1 MNPKLRRFA
10 PIGLY
15 IAAIAAMV
23 SIGLYIVQREWNLYI
38 QISLGCI
45 LIGLALF
52 AILDPDKVRMALTG
66 RQARYGSNALVLS
79 IAFIGIL
86 VVINYLGYKNTKR
99 WDLTEEKQNTLAK
112 ETLDTLSSLPQEVKA
127 VAFFTGR
134 TSSTY
139 AKNLLEQYKF
149 NGKGKFDYEFIDPEK
164 DPVSAK
170 EANVTVDGT
179 VVVMMGDRKE
189 PVKYVS
195 EQELTAA
202 LVRLL
207 NQESPKIYF
216 LTGHGENSIDES
228 GDESYSQ
235 VKTTLESKNYQVE
248 SLNLLAT
255 NAIPEDARVIV
266 ISGPDKPVSE
276 KEVELLKAYMDNGG
290 ALIVME
296 EPTVVSDF
304 GNSPDPLAD
313 YLKESWGITLGNDI
327 VVDNTSQNGLLAVAN
342 SYANQSITD
351 KLQGMVTIFWT
362 ARSVQISEE
371 AEAEITRQ
379 SLINTSTQS
388 WAETDLEALKNQDQ
402 EAQIKPDEGVDFMG
416 PVPLA
421 AVAENNTKEQRLVV
435 FGDSDFAK
443 DSFFSQY
450 GNGDLII
457 NAIDWASYQETLIN
471 LTPKNTVNRIM
482 LPPKKYTL
490 GLILLGSVFL
500 LPGAFIV
507 AGVVVWFQRRRRG

>member
-266 ISGPDKPVSE
+266 ISGPDKPVS
-276 KEVELLKAYMDNGG
+276 
-290 ALIVME
+290 
-296 EPTVVSDF
+296 
-304 GNSPDPLAD
+304 
-313 YLKESWGITLGNDI
+313 
-327 VVDNTSQNGLLAVAN
+327 
-342 SYANQSITD
+342 
-351 KLQGMVTIFWT
+351 
-362 ARSVQISEE
+362 
-371 AEAEITRQ
+371 
-379 SLINTSTQS
+379 
-388 WAETDLEALKNQDQ
+388 
-402 EAQIKPDEGVDFMG
+402 
-416 PVPLA
+416 
-421 AVAENNTKEQRLVV
+421 
-435 FGDSDFAK
+435 
-443 DSFFSQY
+443 
-450 GNGDLII
+450 
-457 NAIDWASYQETLIN
+457 
-471 LTPKNTVNRIM
+471 
-482 LPPKKYTL
+482 
-490 GLILLGSVFL
+490 
-500 LPGAFIV
+500 
-507 AGVVVWFQRRRRG
+507 

>member
-1 MNPKLRRFA
+1 
-10 PIGLY
+10 
-15 IAAIAAMV
+15 
-23 SIGLYIVQREWNLYI
+23 
-38 QISLGCI
+38 
-45 LIGLALF
+45 
-52 AILDPDKVRMALTG
+52 
-66 RQARYGSNALVLS
+66 
-79 IAFIGIL
+79 
-86 VVINYLGYKNTKR
+86 
-99 WDLTEEKQNTLAK
+99 
-112 ETLDTLSSLPQEVKA
+112 
-127 VAFFTGR
+127 
-134 TSSTY
+134 
-139 AKNLLEQYKF
+139 
-149 NGKGKFDYEFIDPEK
+149 
-164 DPVSAK
+164 
-170 EANVTVDGT
+170 
-179 VVVMMGDRKE
+179 
-189 PVKYVS
+189 
-195 EQELTAA
+195 
-202 LVRLL
+202 
-207 NQESPKIYF
+207 
-216 LTGHGENSIDES
+216 
-228 GDESYSQ
+228 
-235 VKTTLESKNYQVE
+235 
-248 SLNLLAT
+248 
-255 NAIPEDARVIV
+255 
-266 ISGPDKPVSE
+266 
-276 KEVELLKAYMDNGG
+276 
-290 ALIVME
+290 
-296 EPTVVSDF
+296 
-304 GNSPDPLAD
+304 
-313 YLKESWGITLGNDI
+313 

-402 EAQIKPDEGVDFMG
+402 EAQIKPDEGVDLMG

-421 AVAENNTKEQRLVV
+421 AVAENTTKEQRLVV

>member
-1 MNPKLRRFA
+1 
-10 PIGLY
+10 
-15 IAAIAAMV
+15 
-23 SIGLYIVQREWNLYI
+23 
-38 QISLGCI
+38 
-45 LIGLALF
+45 
-52 AILDPDKVRMALTG
+52 
-66 RQARYGSNALVLS
+66 
-79 IAFIGIL
+79 
-86 VVINYLGYKNTKR
+86 
-99 WDLTEEKQNTLAK
+99 
-112 ETLDTLSSLPQEVKA
+112 
-127 VAFFTGR
+127 
-134 TSSTY
+134 
-139 AKNLLEQYKF
+139 
-149 NGKGKFDYEFIDPEK
+149 
-164 DPVSAK
+164 
-170 EANVTVDGT
+170 
-179 VVVMMGDRKE
+179 
-189 PVKYVS
+189 
-195 EQELTAA
+195 
-202 LVRLL
+202 
-207 NQESPKIYF
+207 
-216 LTGHGENSIDES
+216 
-228 GDESYSQ
+228 SQ

-402 EAQIKPDEGVDFMG
+402 EAQIKPDEDVDLMG

-421 AVAENNTKEQRLVV
+421 AVAENTTKEQRLVV

-500 LPGAFIV
+500 RPGAFIV